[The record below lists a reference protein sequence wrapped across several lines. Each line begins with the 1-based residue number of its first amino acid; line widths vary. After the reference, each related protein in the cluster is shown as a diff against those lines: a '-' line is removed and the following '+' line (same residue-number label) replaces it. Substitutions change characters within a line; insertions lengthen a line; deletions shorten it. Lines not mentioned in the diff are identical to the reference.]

1 MVKLSNG
8 VKYMKLLSDDALI
21 DAYRKSI
28 NLDLDEDFIDLLLN
42 EIKHRRIDTKL
53 AQP

>member
-1 MVKLSNG
+1 
-8 VKYMKLLSDDALI
+8 MKLLSDDALI

-28 NLDLDEDFIDLLLN
+28 NLDLDKDFIDLLLN
-42 EIKHRRIDTKL
+42 EIKHRKIDMKL